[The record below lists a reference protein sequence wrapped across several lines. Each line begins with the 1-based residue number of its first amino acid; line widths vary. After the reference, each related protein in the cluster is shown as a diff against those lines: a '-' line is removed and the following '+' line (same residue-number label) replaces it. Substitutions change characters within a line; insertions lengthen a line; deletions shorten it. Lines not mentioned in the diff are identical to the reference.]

1 MDIHIALVPLSA
13 GKECEMPFFSSLR
26 KMENQFVLIPL
37 YKNNILY

>member
-13 GKECEMPFFSSLR
+13 GKECEMRFFPSLR